1 MAAVPPRR
9 AGLVQ
14 LACALLGSTT
24 AAQAESSAV
33 RSPASDAPR
42 DGVLRAQ
49 LSLREADGARVALVF
64 LDLRGGSGSES
75 GDRELRRAIE
85 GAAALSA
92 GDVLRAA
99 DLRALPAQLDG
110 LAGVRDARVST
121 FAASEPGSV
130 VAVISATLE
139 PPGAVG
145 ADARPAPAFP
155 VLHQSDRSILRLQA
169 AGAVGAF
176 ADHNPWFGAP
186 AAFVGRS
193 PIALDP
199 PGAGWTSW
207 AETYVEYGLAGAFRL
222 GEAQATAF
230 GEATALASS
239 SSGSDLFRS
248 DTRTRH
254 AIEKAY
260 AGVAWRDGERS
271 LKLSS
276 GRQNWQLYN
285 GFLFSRFAAGSN
297 AGPSPGLYQSP
308 RTTYQRATLLDA
320 RWGRFRAEGFDVDPT
335 EVEAFDSGTRY
346 LGFNLRIADADAWEA
361 GFTRYQV
368 PESRARVALA
378 SGGTVPRQGMRTQ
391 ALRLGWR
398 NAAGLEGIDLV
409 GEYASQDHRDVDWDA
424 QAWYAQV
431 AWRLDDLPWKPNLT
445 YRRAVF
451 SGDDPATPAQE
462 AFDAQLSSGL
472 DDWVQGVSFKK
483 VVSNSNLA
491 THRLRLNA
499 GPRPT
504 RNWTLD
510 LFRLEADQ
518 PTASG
523 ARHYGDEVNLTLRW
537 AVSPRVFV
545 LGVAG
550 VAWPGEVIDERTG
563 GTARPWATVQASV
576 FWGF

>member
-1 MAAVPPRR
+1 MAAVSSRR
-9 AGLVQ
+9 AGLAK
-14 LACALLGSTT
+14 LACALLGSTS
-24 AAQAESSAV
+24 AAQAEPVAV

-64 LDLRGGSGSES
+64 LDLRGGSGSEA

-99 DLRALPAQLDG
+99 DLRALPAQLDA

-222 GEAQATAF
+222 GEAPATAF

-271 LKLSS
+271 LKLST

-346 LGFNLRIADADAWEA
+346 VGFNLRVAEPGAWEA

-368 PESRARVALA
+368 PESRTRIVLA

-391 ALRLGWR
+391 AIRLGWR
-398 NAAGLEGIDLV
+398 DAGIDGIDLL
-409 GEYASQDHRDVDWDA
+409 GEYAAQDHRDVDWDA
-424 QAWYAQV
+424 SAWYAQV
-431 AWRLDDLPWKPNLT
+431 AWRFDGLPWQPNLT

-472 DDWVQGVSFKK
+472 DEWVQGVSFKK

-491 THRLRLNA
+491 THRLRLNV
-499 GPRPT
+499 GPRPE

-510 LFRLEADQ
+510 LFRLDADQ

-537 AVSPRVFV
+537 AVSPRVFI

-550 VAWPGEVIDERTG
+550 LAWPGEAIRERSDDPIRRW
-563 GTARPWATVQASV
+563 GTLQASL
-576 FWGF
+576 FWGL